1 VSYFDGWYNVAF
13 EFIKYKNESWNSW
26 PRNCWR
32 RRCKCATKKQKSIKR
47 RTGEEIELVIAG
59 VRDITKKRICDTKK
73 IKLTEN
79 PFEVVNHPD
88 IDVVLELIGGFGL
101 AKELVE
107 TAINNGKHIITANKA
122 LIGNHGNELIK
133 LANKKNVRFLF
144 EASVAGGIPIIKALE
159 QGLSANNIES
169 VAGIINGTGNF
180 ILTDM
185 KEKGRDFNDVLKE
198 AQALGYAEEDPT
210 FDIEGIDAAHKL
222 SILAAIA
229 FGTEIQFDKIYT
241 KGISEITTEDILH
254 ATELGYTIKHLGIAK
269 RAENGIEL
277 RVHPTL
283 VSNNKLIAQVD
294 GVMNAVMVKSDAL
307 GTSLYYGAGAG
318 DEATASAV
326 IADLNDIINNQT
338 SNHTLGWKSQQK
350 IKVVDNNSI
359 HSEFFLRLLVTDVK
373 GVLARVTGIFN
384 DHNVS
389 IEALIQ
395 KQVDENNNAH
405 IAITTDR
412 ISTKTVMSIKEKIE
426 ASEFNQADVQIIHI
440 ELLD

>member
-1 VSYFDGWYNVAF
+1 MKVGILGLGTVGGGVVNVLQ
-13 EFIKYKNESWNSW
+13 KNSD
-26 PRNCWR
+26 
-32 RRCKCATKKQKSIKR
+32 SIKR
-47 RTGEEIELVIAG
+47 RTGVEIDLVIAG

-73 IKLTEN
+73 IQLTED
-79 PFEVVNHPD
+79 PFEVVNHPE

-107 TAINNGKHIITANKA
+107 KAINNGKHIITANKA

-133 LANKKNVRFLF
+133 LANKKKVRFLF

-241 KGISEITTEDILH
+241 KGISEISTEDILH

-269 RAENGIEL
+269 RGKNGIEL

-283 VSNNKLIAQVD
+283 VPNNKLIAQVD

-307 GTSLYYGAGAG
+307 GTSLYYGPGAG

-373 GVLARVTGIFN
+373 GVLAKVTGIFN

-405 IAITTDR
+405 IAITTDK

-426 ASEFNQADVQIIHI
+426 ASEFNQANVQIIHI

>member
-1 VSYFDGWYNVAF
+1 MKVGILGLGTVGGGVVNVLQ
-13 EFIKYKNESWNSW
+13 KNSES
-26 PRNCWR
+26 
-32 RRCKCATKKQKSIKR
+32 IER
-47 RTGEEIELVIAG
+47 RTGVKIEVVLAG
-59 VRDITKKRICDTKK
+59 VRDDKQKRICDTSN
-73 IKLTEN
+73 IKLTTD

-88 IDVVLELIGGFGL
+88 VDVVLELIGGIGL
-101 AKELVE
+101 TKELVE
-107 TAINNGKHIITANKA
+107 KAINNGKHVITANKA
-122 LIGNHGNELIK
+122 LIANHGNELIK
-133 LANKKNVRFLF
+133 LANKKQVRLLF
-144 EASVAGGIPIIKALE
+144 EASVAGGIPIIKSLE

-169 VAGIINGTGNF
+169 LAGIINGTGNF

-185 KEKGRDFNDVLKE
+185 KEKGRDFDDVLKE

-210 FDIEGIDAAHKL
+210 FDVEGIDAAHKL

-229 FGTEIQFDKIYT
+229 FGTELQFDKVST
-241 KGISEITTEDILH
+241 KGISNITTEDIIH
-254 ATELGYTIKHLGIAK
+254 ASELGYTIKHLGIAK
-269 RAENGIEL
+269 RTGDGIEL

-283 VSNNKLIAQVD
+283 VPNKQLIAQVD

-338 SNHTLGWKSQQK
+338 SNHILGWKSQQK
-350 IKVVDNNSI
+350 LPVIKNDDI
-359 HSEFFLRLLVTDVK
+359 QSEFFLRLLVSDIK
-373 GVLARVTGIFN
+373 GVLAKVTGIFN

-405 IAITTDR
+405 IAITTDKV
-412 ISTKTVMSIKEKIE
+412 STKTVMSIKKSIE
-426 ASEFNQADVQIIHI
+426 ASDFNQAEVQLIHI

>member
-1 VSYFDGWYNVAF
+1 MKVGILGLGTVGGGVVNVLQ
-13 EFIKYKNESWNSW
+13 KNS
-26 PRNCWR
+26 
-32 RRCKCATKKQKSIKR
+32 ASIER
-47 RTGEEIELVIAG
+47 RTGVKIEVILAA
-59 VRDITKKRICDTKK
+59 VRDVTQKRICDTSN
-73 IKLTEN
+73 IKLTED

-88 IDVVLELIGGFGL
+88 IDVVLELIGGTEL
-101 AKELVE
+101 TKELVE
-107 TAINNGKHIITANKA
+107 TAINNGKHVITANKA
-122 LIGNHGNELIK
+122 LIANHGNELIK
-133 LANKKNVRFLF
+133 LANKKQVRLLF
-144 EASVAGGIPIIKALE
+144 EASVAGGIPIIKSLE

-169 VAGIINGTGNF
+169 LAGIINGTGNF

-185 KEKGRDFNDVLKE
+185 KEKGRDFDDVLKE

-229 FGTEIQFDKIYT
+229 FGTELQFNQVYT
-241 KGISEITTEDILH
+241 KGISGITTEDIIH
-254 ATELGYTIKHLGIAK
+254 AQELGYTIKHLGIAK
-269 RAENGIEL
+269 RTGNGIEL

-283 VSNNKLIAQVD
+283 VSNKQLIAQVD
-294 GVMNAVMVKSDAL
+294 GVMNAVMVKSNAL

-338 SNHTLGWKSQQK
+338 SNHILGWKSQQK
-350 IKVVDNNSI
+350 LTVIDNDEI
-359 HSEFFLRLLVTDVK
+359 HSEFFLRLLVIDIK
-373 GVLARVTGIFN
+373 GVLAKVTGIFN

-395 KQVDENNNAH
+395 KQVDENKNAH
-405 IAITTDR
+405 IAITTDKV
-412 ISTKTVMSIKEKIE
+412 STKAIMSIKAAIE
-426 ASEFNQADVQIIHI
+426 ASDFNQSEVQIIHI

>member
-1 VSYFDGWYNVAF
+1 MKVGILGLGTVGGGVVNVLQ
-13 EFIKYKNESWNSW
+13 KNS
-26 PRNCWR
+26 
-32 RRCKCATKKQKSIKR
+32 KSIKR
-47 RTGEEIELVIAG
+47 RTGAEIELVIAG
-59 VRDITKKRICDTKK
+59 VRDLNKKRICDTKK
-73 IKLTEN
+73 IKLTED

-133 LANKKNVRFLF
+133 LANKKKVRFLF

-269 RAENGIEL
+269 RTEKGIEL

-283 VSNNKLIAQVD
+283 VPNNRLIARVN

-307 GTSLYYGAGAG
+307 GKSLYYGPGAG

-338 SNHTLGWKSQQK
+338 SKNTLGWKSQQK
-350 IKVVDNNSI
+350 IKVVDNDSI
-359 HSEFFLRLLVTDVK
+359 FSEFFLRLVVTDVK
-373 GVLARVTGIFN
+373 GVLAKVTGIFN

-405 IAITTDR
+405 IAITTDK
-412 ISTKTVMSIKEKIE
+412 ISTKTVMSIKQKIE
-426 ASEFNQADVQIIHI
+426 TSEFNQADVQIIHI

>member
-1 VSYFDGWYNVAF
+1 MKVGILGLGTVGGGVVNVLQ
-13 EFIKYKNESWNSW
+13 KNS
-26 PRNCWR
+26 
-32 RRCKCATKKQKSIKR
+32 ASIER
-47 RTGEEIELVIAG
+47 RTGVKIEVILAG
-59 VRDITKKRICDTKK
+59 VRDVTQKRICDTSN
-73 IKLTEN
+73 IKLTED

-88 IDVVLELIGGFGL
+88 IDVVLELIGGTGVT
-101 AKELVE
+101 KELVE
-107 TAINNGKHIITANKA
+107 TAINNGKHVITANKA
-122 LIGNHGNELIK
+122 LIANHGNELIK
-133 LANKKNVRFLF
+133 LANKKQVRLLF
-144 EASVAGGIPIIKALE
+144 EASVAGGIPIIKSLE

-169 VAGIINGTGNF
+169 LAGIINGTANF

-185 KEKGRDFNDVLKE
+185 KEKGRDFDDVLKE

-229 FGTEIQFDKIYT
+229 FGTELQFNQVYT
-241 KGISEITTEDILH
+241 KGISGITTEDIIH
-254 ATELGYTIKHLGIAK
+254 ANELGYTIKHLGIAK
-269 RAENGIEL
+269 RTGNGIEL

-283 VSNNKLIAQVD
+283 VSNKQLIAQVD
-294 GVMNAVMVKSDAL
+294 GVMNAVMVKSNAL

-338 SNHTLGWKSQQK
+338 SNHILGWKSQQK
-350 IKVVDNNSI
+350 LAVIDNDEI
-359 HSEFFLRLLVTDVK
+359 HSEFFLRLLVSDIK
-373 GVLARVTGIFN
+373 GVLAKVTGIFN

-395 KQVDENNNAH
+395 KQVDENKNAH
-405 IAITTDR
+405 IAITTDKV
-412 ISTKTVMSIKEKIE
+412 STKTIMSIKAVIE
-426 ASEFNQADVQIIHI
+426 ASDFNQSEVQIIHI

>member
-1 VSYFDGWYNVAF
+1 MKVGILGLGTVGGGVVNVLQ
-13 EFIKYKNESWNSW
+13 KNSE
-26 PRNCWR
+26 
-32 RRCKCATKKQKSIKR
+32 SIKR
-47 RTGEEIELVIAG
+47 RTGVEIDLVIAG

-73 IKLTEN
+73 IQLTED
-79 PFEVVNHPD
+79 PFEVVNHPE

-107 TAINNGKHIITANKA
+107 KAINNGKHIITANKA

-133 LANKKNVRFLF
+133 LANKKKVRFLF

-241 KGISEITTEDILH
+241 KGISEISTEDILH

-283 VSNNKLIAQVD
+283 VPNNKLIAQVD

-307 GTSLYYGAGAG
+307 GTSLYYGPGAG

-373 GVLARVTGIFN
+373 GVLAKVTGIFN

-405 IAITTDR
+405 IAITTDK

-426 ASEFNQADVQIIHI
+426 ASEFNQANVQIIHI

>member
-1 VSYFDGWYNVAF
+1 MKVGILGLGTVGGGVVNVLQ
-13 EFIKYKNESWNSW
+13 KNSE
-26 PRNCWR
+26 
-32 RRCKCATKKQKSIKR
+32 SIKR
-47 RTGEEIELVIAG
+47 RTGVEIDLVIAG

-73 IKLTEN
+73 IQLTED
-79 PFEVVNHPD
+79 PFEVVNHPE

-107 TAINNGKHIITANKA
+107 KAINNGKHIITANKA

-133 LANKKNVRFLF
+133 LANKKKVRFLF

-241 KGISEITTEDILH
+241 KGISEISTEDILH

-269 RAENGIEL
+269 RGKNGIEL

-283 VSNNKLIAQVD
+283 VPNNKLIAQVD

-307 GTSLYYGAGAG
+307 GTSLYYGPGAG

-373 GVLARVTGIFN
+373 GVLAKVTGIFN

-405 IAITTDR
+405 IAITTDK

-426 ASEFNQADVQIIHI
+426 ASEFNQANVQIIHI

>member
-1 VSYFDGWYNVAF
+1 MKVGILGLGTVGGGVVNVLQ
-13 EFIKYKNESWNSW
+13 KNSE
-26 PRNCWR
+26 
-32 RRCKCATKKQKSIKR
+32 SIKR
-47 RTGEEIELVIAG
+47 RTGVEIDLVIAG
-59 VRDITKKRICDTKK
+59 VRDITKKRICNTKK
-73 IKLTEN
+73 IQLTED

-107 TAINNGKHIITANKA
+107 KAINNGKHIITANKA

-133 LANKKNVRFLF
+133 LANKKKVRFLF

-241 KGISEITTEDILH
+241 KGISEISTEDILH

-269 RAENGIEL
+269 RGKNGIEL

-283 VSNNKLIAQVD
+283 VPNNKLIAQVD

-307 GTSLYYGAGAG
+307 GTSLYYGPGAG

-373 GVLARVTGIFN
+373 GVLAKVTGIFN

-405 IAITTDR
+405 IAITTDK

-426 ASEFNQADVQIIHI
+426 ASEFNQANVQIIHI

>member
-1 VSYFDGWYNVAF
+1 MKVGILGLGTVGGGVVNVLQ
-13 EFIKYKNESWNSW
+13 KNS
-26 PRNCWR
+26 
-32 RRCKCATKKQKSIKR
+32 KSIKR
-47 RTGEEIELVIAG
+47 RTGVEIDLVIAG

-73 IKLTEN
+73 IQLTED
-79 PFEVVNHPD
+79 PFEVVNHPE

-107 TAINNGKHIITANKA
+107 KAINNGKHIITANKA

-133 LANKKNVRFLF
+133 LANKKKVRFLF

-241 KGISEITTEDILH
+241 KGISEISTEDILH

-269 RAENGIEL
+269 RGKNGIEL

-283 VSNNKLIAQVD
+283 VPNNKLIAQVD

-307 GTSLYYGAGAG
+307 GTSLYYGPGAG

-373 GVLARVTGIFN
+373 GVLAKVTGIFN

-405 IAITTDR
+405 IAITTDK

-426 ASEFNQADVQIIHI
+426 ASEFNQANVQIIHI

>member
-1 VSYFDGWYNVAF
+1 MKVGILGLGTVGGGVINVLQ
-13 EFIKYKNESWNSW
+13 KNS
-26 PRNCWR
+26 
-32 RRCKCATKKQKSIKR
+32 ASIER
-47 RTGEEIELVIAG
+47 RTGVQIELVIAG
-59 VRDITKKRICDTKK
+59 VRDVTKKRICDTSN
-73 IKLTEN
+73 IKLTED

-107 TAINNGKHIITANKA
+107 AAINNGKHISTANKA
-122 LIGNHGNELIK
+122 LIGNHGNELMK
-133 LANKKNVRFLF
+133 LANKKQVRFLF
-144 EASVAGGIPIIKALE
+144 EASVAGGIPIIKALG

-185 KEKGRDFNDVLKE
+185 KEKGRDFDDVLKE

-229 FGTEIQFDKIYT
+229 FGTEIQFSKVYT
-241 KGISEITTEDILH
+241 QGISKITTEDILH

-269 RAENGIEL
+269 RVEDGIEL

-283 VSNNKLIAQVD
+283 VSNSQLIAQVD

-338 SNHTLGWKSQQK
+338 SNHILGWKSQEK
-350 IKVVDNNSI
+350 INVVDNDAI
-359 HSEFFLRLLVTDVK
+359 VSEFFLRLLVSDIK
-373 GVLARVTGIFN
+373 GVLSKVTGIFN

-395 KQVDENNNAH
+395 KQVDENKNAH

-412 ISTKTVMSIKEKIE
+412 VSTKTVMNIKKAIE
-426 ASEFNQADVQIIHI
+426 ASDFNQAEVQLIHI

>member
-1 VSYFDGWYNVAF
+1 MKVGILGLGTVGGGVVNVLQ
-13 EFIKYKNESWNSW
+13 KNS
-26 PRNCWR
+26 
-32 RRCKCATKKQKSIKR
+32 KSIKR
-47 RTGEEIELVIAG
+47 RTGVEIELVIAG
-59 VRDITKKRICDTKK
+59 VRDISKKRICDTKK
-73 IKLTEN
+73 IHLTED

-107 TAINNGKHIITANKA
+107 KAIHNGKHIITANKA

-133 LANKKNVRFLF
+133 LANKKKVRFLF

-159 QGLSANNIES
+159 QGLSANNVES

-241 KGISEITTEDILH
+241 KGISNISTEDILH

-283 VSNNKLIAQVD
+283 VPNNKLIAKVD

-307 GTSLYYGAGAG
+307 GTSLYYGPGAG

-373 GVLARVTGIFN
+373 GVLAKVTGIFN

-405 IAITTDR
+405 IAITTDKV
-412 ISTKTVMSIKEKIE
+412 STKTVMSIKDKIE